1 MVRTMSQL
9 LLSAVDCCCG
19 ILHGRH
25 ILGPH
30 GYQISIIQVLTLQDN
45 SMITKQMRHVFL
57 QRAILFKIMSVSK
70 NRMMNLY
77 MV

>member
-9 LLSAVDCCCG
+9 LLSAVDGGCG

-45 SMITKQMRHVFL
+45 FIPGEL
-57 QRAILFKIMSVSK
+57 QHIHDL
-70 NRMMNLY
+70 L
-77 MV
+77 

>member
-9 LLSAVDCCCG
+9 LLSAVDGGC
-19 ILHGRH
+19 GRH

-45 SMITKQMRHVFL
+45 FIPGEL
-57 QRAILFKIMSVSK
+57 QHIHDL
-70 NRMMNLY
+70 L
-77 MV
+77 